1 MLEPLRA
8 GRVTSTDSRASFYAH
23 DRILNTNP
31 SMLGSHRQ
39 STRLRAM
46 LDKTKKVIKEQL
58 ERDSMESPVKRI
70 KSLAEAA
77 QDGKDV
83 VNAIKED
90 VKEALKKKCE

>member
-1 MLEPLRA
+1 
-8 GRVTSTDSRASFYAH
+8 
-23 DRILNTNP
+23 
-31 SMLGSHRQ
+31 MLGSHRQ

>member
-1 MLEPLRA
+1 
-8 GRVTSTDSRASFYAH
+8 
-23 DRILNTNP
+23 
-31 SMLGSHRQ
+31 MLGSRRQ
-39 STRLRAM
+39 TTRLRPM

-70 KSLAEAA
+70 KSLAETA

-90 VKEALKKKCE
+90 VKEALKKQSEK